1 MNKKSVA
8 AEADEIIL
16 ASDMIRL
23 GARVQVL
30 QSETK
35 LSYERLT
42 RLYKEI
48 RKVSPPKGM
57 LPYSIDWYMTWMPN
71 VHSTLFYSYYLYLN
85 KNTTSIGARALVDGY
100 RLYLDAINSVSDY
113 NYRLKPVL
121 TFTRAW
127 MLLRFFDSNMLQMRT
142 CDSCGG
148 KFINH
153 AYEPDTGFSCVI
165 CKPPPRAGKTRVVNK
180 RLTKSSIKNKDTEN

>member
-30 QSETK
+30 QAETN

-48 RKVSPPKGM
+48 RRASPPKGM
-57 LPYSIDWYMTWMPN
+57 LPYSVDWYMTWLHN

-85 KNTTSIGARALVDGY
+85 KNTPSCGARALVDGY

-113 NYRLKPVL
+113 NYRLEPVL

-148 KFINH
+148 RFINH
-153 AYEPDTGFSCVI
+153 AFEPNLEYVCVV
-165 CKPPPRAGKTRVVNK
+165 CKPPPRAGKTRAVKK
-180 RLTKSSIKNKDTEN
+180 RLTKSGVKKT

>member
-30 QSETK
+30 QSETG

-48 RKVSPPKGM
+48 RKASPPKGM
-57 LPYSIDWYMTWMPN
+57 LPYSVDWYITWMPN

-85 KNTTSIGARALVDGY
+85 KNTTSTGCKALVDGY

-127 MLLRFFDSNMLQMRT
+127 MLLRFFDNGMTDL
-142 CDSCGG
+142 
-148 KFINH
+148 
-153 AYEPDTGFSCVI
+153 PDIAVCLFTVVI
-165 CKPPPRAGKTRVVNK
+165 YTADLSDKIILR
-180 RLTKSSIKNKDTEN
+180 I